1 MNVITLALRKG
12 GAGKST
18 LTAHL
23 AACAWSNGYRCLLL
37 DADPQGSLTLS
48 HSQRADRGPALQS
61 GARGIERALAFAA
74 PAKREDREAPVLMQ
88 SREALDR
95 EGVPVWSGQISQRAT
110 FSLSLAAGASV
121 CEAAPDSAA
130 AAEICA
136 LWSAVVRSVD
146 VVNAAHAVARIRA
159 A

>member
-1 MNVITLALRKG
+1 MWVVVQEAIRAATLVIIPARPGFFDLDSVRETI
-12 GAGKST
+12 
-18 LTAHL
+18 
-23 AACAWSNGYRCLLL
+23 AAAR
-37 DADPQGSLTLS
+37 
-48 HSQRADRGPALQS
+48 QREKPFAVVLN
-61 GARGIERALAFAA
+61 AA

-130 AAEICA
+130 AAGGA
-136 LWSAVVRSVD
+136 PLRSSRVRNQGRRSP
-146 VVNAAHAVARIRA
+146 AAPG
-159 A
+159 